1 MPCLHWAAP
10 PPSPCPYMRPHNC
23 PHNCPHARPRTPAN
37 VAWCVCTNVRTFS
50 PQVRVHASAGR
61 RVERT
66 MCTPGTLVSVRGTQ
80 AAKSSRW
87 AFASVARVC
96 HRLPSPRDGRRLGQ
110 KTRRVSLEFGSERA
124 CAPPALSAL
133 NLGRLLRVVLPVK
146 RDCSVDNPNSPGD
159 YSSCAHEE

>member
-1 MPCLHWAAP
+1 
-10 PPSPCPYMRPHNC
+10 
-23 PHNCPHARPRTPAN
+23 
-37 VAWCVCTNVRTFS
+37 
-50 PQVRVHASAGR
+50 
-61 RVERT
+61 

-133 NLGRLLRVVLPVK
+133 NLGRLLRVVLHVK
-146 RDCSVDNPNSPGD
+146 RDCSADNPISPGD
-159 YSSCAHEE
+159 YSSCALEEEFRACPALLAQRFTQAQRGLPGCTTGGAQW

>member
-1 MPCLHWAAP
+1 
-10 PPSPCPYMRPHNC
+10 
-23 PHNCPHARPRTPAN
+23 
-37 VAWCVCTNVRTFS
+37 
-50 PQVRVHASAGR
+50 
-61 RVERT
+61 

-110 KTRRVSLEFGSERA
+110 KTRRVLLEFGSERA

-133 NLGRLLRVVLPVK
+133 NLGRLQRVVLPVK
-146 RDCSVDNPNSPGD
+146 RDCSADNPNTPGD